1 MPLTSDHA
9 IAEVLQTV
17 NTISLLGASHKPQRP
32 SYQVMQFLLSH
43 GFKVLPV
50 NPGLS
55 GTEILG
61 QRVYGSLAE
70 VPYTI
75 DMVDVFRNASYLPK
89 IVEEVIGLGIKS
101 IWTQLNVIDIDA
113 ALHAE
118 SHGIRVVM
126 DRCPAIELPRLQR
139 AGLISAR

>member
-1 MPLTSDHA
+1 MPLSNDQD
-9 IAEVLQTV
+9 IAEVLQTID
-17 NTISLLGASHKPQRP
+17 TIGLLGASHKPERP

-61 QRVYGSLAE
+61 QRVYASLAE
-70 VPYTI
+70 IPCPI

-89 IVEEVIGLGIKS
+89 IVDELISLGVENL
-101 IWTQLNVIDIDA
+101 WTQLSVIDIDA

-118 SHGIRVVM
+118 NHGIRVVM
-126 DRCPAIELPRLQR
+126 DRCPAIEIPRLQS
-139 AGLISAR
+139 AGLL